1 MLTLVDRCKPPGHKR
16 FWDRSLYGQG
26 VLGVQRSN
34 HELSLTLESAWDKT
48 WQIQALPEYFRKK
61 KWRFEGR
68 QQGALMRRDT
78 ARPTVSPGCTPPGG
92 TRMRNAIGFSRC
104 LSNWRTTPAVSGAE
118 MITSSPWRATRSATR
133 HPRGER
139 VRGKIDVPT
148 RAQAADINTLH
159 MCQYTAY
166 HEKLSRNLQ
175 RPNPPDPGRP
185 TPAFC
190 GDEPSES

>member
-1 MLTLVDRCKPPGHKR
+1 MTHTISILFPTARVPACLVVDRRGMMLVCRYQTLFTDFTADVRTIYSEAEILVCITVLTLVDRCKPPGHKR

-92 TRMRNAIGFSRC
+92 IRIEERYRFQP
-104 LSNWRTTPAVSGAE
+104 LSIKLAHN
-118 MITSSPWRATRSATR
+118 TRSV
-133 HPRGER
+133 G
-139 VRGKIDVPT
+139 
-148 RAQAADINTLH
+148 
-159 MCQYTAY
+159 C
-166 HEKLSRNLQ
+166 
-175 RPNPPDPGRP
+175 
-185 TPAFC
+185 
-190 GDEPSES
+190 